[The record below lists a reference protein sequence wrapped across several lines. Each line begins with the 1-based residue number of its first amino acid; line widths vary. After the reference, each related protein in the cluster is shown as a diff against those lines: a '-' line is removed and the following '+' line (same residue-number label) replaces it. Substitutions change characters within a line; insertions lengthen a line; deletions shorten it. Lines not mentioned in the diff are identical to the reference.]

1 MQKGTLI
8 KTSLFPRKIFL
19 LSPGEEVNGPV
30 SGHSC
35 RLICTT
41 DFHTARQFL
50 LFSVPDAL
58 GVASRLGYVTFKAPC
73 RRKRNNMYP
82 GSLCRR
88 GRRLPGVRLGGR
100 GWCSLSAR

>member
-19 LSPGEEVNGPV
+19 LSPREKVNGPV
-30 SGHSC
+30 CGHSR
-35 RLICTT
+35 RLICNA
-41 DFHTARQFL
+41 DFHTARQLL

-58 GVASRLGYVTFKAPC
+58 GVASRVGYVTFKTPC
-73 RRKRNNMYP
+73 RRKRNNAYP
-82 GSLCRR
+82 GSLCRC

-100 GWCSLSAR
+100 GWCSLNAH